1 MKNFKF
7 FHGYDNTLTAVWM
20 PESDGRDYYG
30 MDAEQDLTRL
40 LSNEIA
46 REIDNNIIEELTRR
60 INGGQNNE
68 MQRNINYLNHW
79 IDMGGRRA

>member
-20 PESDGRDYYG
+20 PESDGREYYG
-30 MDAEQDLTRL
+30 LDVERDLTRL

-46 REIDNNIIEELTRR
+46 GEIDNNIIEELTRR
-60 INGGQNNE
+60 INSGQNNE
-68 MQRNINYLNHW
+68 IQRNVDYLNHW
-79 IDMGGRRA
+79 IGIGGQRA